1 MGDEL
6 LTRFDDWQ
14 TRLTTFLSRQRGE
27 RTDCALFVA
36 DAVREMTGFDHAAGL
51 RGKYRS
57 HRGGIRVL
65 RKQGFRDHVEFV
77 ESILP
82 EIAPALAQ
90 PGDVVVVPVEG
101 EKLLALGIMQG
112 AAGCYVLNAQG
123 GIGIVPLSQVTR
135 AFGV

>member
-1 MGDEL
+1 M
-6 LTRFDDWQ
+6 TRFDDWQ
-14 TRLTTFLSRQRGE
+14 TRLTVFLSRQRGE

-36 DAVREMTGFDHAAGL
+36 DAVQAMTGFDHAAGL

-57 HRGGIRVL
+57 HRGGVRVL
-65 RKQGFRDHVEFV
+65 RKQGFRDHVAFV

-82 EIAPALAQ
+82 EIHPSLAQ

-101 EKLLALGIMQG
+101 EKLAALGIVQG
-112 AAGCYVLNAQG
+112 AAGCYVLNAHG
-123 GIGIVPLSQVTR
+123 SIGIVPLSQVTR